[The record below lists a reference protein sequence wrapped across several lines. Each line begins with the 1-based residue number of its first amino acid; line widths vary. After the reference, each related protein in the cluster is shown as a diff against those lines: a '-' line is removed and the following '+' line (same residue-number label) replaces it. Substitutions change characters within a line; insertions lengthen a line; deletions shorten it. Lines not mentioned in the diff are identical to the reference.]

1 MKKKVS
7 FDFDGTLS
15 EKQGQRRAQSH
26 INKGDVVYITTARPE
41 KSDNPRYDNEDL
53 FKVADDLGISRSR
66 ITFTAFDDKWK
77 YVKNYDYHYDNDD
90 VEITLINAN
99 TECIGILIKYEN

>member
-15 EKQGQRRAQSH
+15 EKQGQKRAKTH
-26 INKGDVVYITTARPE
+26 IDNGDVVYITTARPK

-53 FKVADDLGISRSR
+53 FEIAEKLGISRDHIR
-66 ITFTAFDDKWK
+66 FTAFDDKWK
-77 YVKNYDYHYDNDD
+77 YLKDFDFHFDNDE

-99 TECIGILIKYEN
+99 TDCIGVLIKYE